1 MIYNRR
7 FYLHLTMALQFQNTL
22 TGLKEAFIPLDE
34 DRVTVYLCGPTVYNY
49 AHIGNARPAVVFDV
63 LNRLLRHHYP
73 KVIFARN
80 ITDVD
85 DKINQQ
91 SQQSGQ
97 SIQTISSYYAKA
109 YNQDL
114 ATLNVLPPD
123 IEPHATE
130 HIAEM
135 IVMITALIEKG
146 HAYHRDGHVLFDVTT
161 YPSYGQLSKRDL
173 EDMRAGAR
181 VEVAD
186 YKNNPGDFV
195 LWKPSS
201 DDLPGWDSPWGRGRP
216 GWHIECSAMAAKH
229 LGQVIDIHCGGQD
242 LIFPHHENEIA
253 QSCCANDQPLFAR
266 YWLHNGF
273 ITMRD
278 QKMSKSLGNI
288 ELIRDVVQAHGGEV
302 VRWVLLN
309 AHYRQSVN
317 WSKNSIKQAQKTLD
331 RLYQVLADH
340 ADVVTQQQAP
350 DEQLVAALNDDL
362 NTPQAFA
369 RLIVLAKS
377 LQKADNPEDCKQAK
391 GRLMASAQL
400 LGVLQQDPQQW
411 FANKQ
416 TTNKDLKVT
425 IEQLIA
431 ERETARLEKN
441 WQRSDEIRDEL
452 DKMGV
457 VVKDSA
463 DGSQWQFK

>member
-1 MIYNRR
+1 
-7 FYLHLTMALQFQNTL
+7 MALQFQNTL

>member
-1 MIYNRR
+1 MV
-7 FYLHLTMALQFQNTL
+7 LQFQNTL
-22 TGLKEAFIPLDE
+22 TGHKEPFEPLDAN
-34 DRVTVYLCGPTVYNY
+34 RITVYLCGPTVYNY

-63 LNRLLRHHYP
+63 LIRLLRHQYK

-85 DKINQQ
+85 DKINKQ
-91 SQQSGQ
+91 SQQSGE
-97 SIQTISSYYAKA
+97 SIQAISSRYAQA

-114 ATLNVLPPD
+114 AALNVLPPD

-135 IVMITALIEKG
+135 IVMIQTLIDKG
-146 HAYHRDGHVLFDVTT
+146 NAYEQAGHVLFDVTT
-161 YPSYGQLSKRDL
+161 YPEYGRLSKRDPD
-173 EDMRAGAR
+173 DMLAGAR
-181 VEVAD
+181 VDVAD
-186 YKNNPGDFV
+186 YKKNPGDFV

-229 LGQVIDIHCGGQD
+229 LGQVIDIHCGGRD

-253 QSCCANDQPLFAR
+253 QSCCANDEPLFAR

-273 ITMRD
+273 ITMSD

-288 ELIRDVVQAHGGEV
+288 ALIRDVLKEHKGEV

-317 WSKNSIKQAQKTLD
+317 WSEKSVAQARKTLD
-331 RLYQVLADH
+331 RLYRILIDTDAIK
-340 ADVVTQQQAP
+340 AAKCPP
-350 DEQLVAALNDDL
+350 DAELVAALNDDL

-369 RLIVLAKS
+369 RLIALAKD
-377 LQKADNPEDCKQAK
+377 LQKTTDPQQLAQRK
-391 GRLMASAQL
+391 GRLLASADL
-400 LGVLQQDPQQW
+400 LGLLQTDPQQW
-411 FANKQ
+411 FDDRQ
-416 TTNKDLKVT
+416 SVDDDLKSTV
-425 IEQLIA
+425 EQLIQ
-431 ERETARLEKN
+431 ERETARKN
-441 WQRSDEIRDEL
+441 KDWTRSDDIRAEL
-452 DKMGV
+452 DTMGV
-457 VVKDSA
+457 VIEDSA
-463 DGSQWQFK
+463 DGTRWHLKEK